1 MWNSRMKRSTLTLFG
16 YLQFSPAKR
25 CQLNVADTK
34 VWRAFRILL
43 SSTIT
48 KTPQIVNAGNRLSYL
63 SIYCVASSNVY
74 TYNSNVYLTN
84 SKNIMNKSYANTCD
98 FSRGLTSSS
107 SDELP
112 VYDARYTYK
121 TNEHNTCIWMLKTD
135 SIICGLLVVANWINM
150 LKSEIHTSVGLHITE
165 T

>member
-1 MWNSRMKRSTLTLFG
+1 VEFQNETQHINLVRLSPILSAQTLPVECCGHKSLK
-16 YLQFSPAKR
+16 S
-25 CQLNVADTK
+25 
-34 VWRAFRILL
+34 L
-43 SSTIT
+43 SNFAVINHNQNTS
-48 KTPQIVNAGNRLSYL
+48 VNAGNRLSYL